1 MSQSPL
7 RTTLVGSY
15 PQPDWL
21 VDKDMLRSG
30 LVPRVRKS
38 GMWRVPESLRAEA
51 IQDATLIAIR
61 DMELAGLDRISDGE
75 IARESYS
82 NHFAAALD
90 GLDVDHPATV
100 VSRAGRQT
108 RVPRVVAPIRHVR
121 NVELD
126 SARFLRANTRRL
138 TKITLPGPFT
148 LTQQAAD
155 ECYRDDLAL
164 AMDFAAAV
172 NEEAKALEAAGIDVI
187 QLDEPWVRNDPES
200 ARRYAVPVI
209 NRALAGLKVRTAVH
223 VCFGYA
229 FMRPGE
235 KPRAYE
241 FLSELAD
248 CAVHE
253 ISIEAAQ
260 PNLDLGV
267 LGNLSGKIIALG
279 VLDHSVPGVE
289 PVNVVARR
297 IQAALRFVAPERLVL
312 STDCGLKYLTRA
324 DAFGQLKT
332 MVEAARQI
340 TGEIAAGTPAS

>member
-1 MSQSPL
+1 MERSPL
-7 RTTLVGSY
+7 RATLVGSY

-21 VDKDMLRSG
+21 VDKDILRSG
-30 LVPRVRKS
+30 LVPRVSRS
-38 GMWRVPESLRAEA
+38 GMWRVPETLRPEA
-51 IQDATLIAIR
+51 IRDATLLAIR
-61 DMELAGLDRISDGE
+61 DMELAGLDTISDGE

-82 NHFAAALD
+82 NHFAAALE
-90 GLDVDHPATV
+90 GLDHERPAVV
-100 VSRAGRQT
+100 VSRAGRET

-148 LTQQAAD
+148 LAQQALD
-155 ECYRDDLAL
+155 ECYHDEQAL

-172 NEEAKALEAAGIDVI
+172 NAEAKALEAAGIDVI
-187 QLDEPWVRNDPES
+187 QLDEPWVRNDPAA

-209 NRALAGLKVRTAVH
+209 DRALEGLGVRTAIH

-248 CAVHE
+248 STVQE

-267 LGNLSGKIIALG
+267 LRELSGKSIALG
-279 VLDHSVPGVE
+279 VLDHSVAGVE
-289 PVNVVARR
+289 TVDVVARR
-297 IQAALRFVAPERLVL
+297 IRAALEFVAPERLVL
-312 STDCGLKYLTRA
+312 STDCGLKYLTREN
-324 DAFGQLKT
+324 AFGQLKT
-332 MVEAARQI
+332 MVEAVRRIDSELAQTR
-340 TGEIAAGTPAS
+340 AS